1 MLSQVDQGAVGQYF
15 IATTSSDPSDVSKVL
30 LESSDIV
37 LNKGLLFEINFSKF
51 TPYVTQAATS
61 KGLQFSIT
69 NNMMVW
75 FPTEDKL
82 DVG

>member
-1 MLSQVDQGAVGQYF
+1 MLSQVDEAAVGQYF

-61 KGLQFSIT
+61 KELQFSMT

-82 DVG
+82 HVG